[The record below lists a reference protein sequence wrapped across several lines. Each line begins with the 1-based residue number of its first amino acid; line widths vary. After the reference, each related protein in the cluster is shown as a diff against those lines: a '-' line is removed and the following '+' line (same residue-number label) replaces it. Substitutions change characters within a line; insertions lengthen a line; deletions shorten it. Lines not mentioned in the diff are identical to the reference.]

1 MRFRDDVNGLRAL
14 AVVAVV
20 LFHFN
25 PSMLPAGFAGVDV
38 FFVISGYLMT
48 GAIFPKVQAGTFTL
62 TGFYTSRAKRL
73 IPALVVLCAA
83 MLAWGYFNL
92 LPFEYKQLGQHVA
105 GALSFTSN
113 LMFYSESGYFDSAS
127 HLKWLLHTWSLSA
140 EWQFYLVYP
149 LIIIAVLRVL
159 GASAGR
165 LVIVGLTILSFAFAT
180 WASYHLESFAYYML
194 PSRAWEMLMGGVVYL
209 HPVSLRDSKKAPVA
223 LAGLL
228 LIVASLFVLD
238 SSTAWPGQWALL
250 PVIGTCLVIAAGCT
264 GSRLAKHWL
273 VAWMGKTSYSTYLWH
288 WPICVYLFK
297 SGLDEQPQAI
307 IGGVLLSFM
316 LGLVSFLTVE
326 NIAGQRTASPGPVR
340 TRLAKARSPAA
351 IAAFC
356 LVLVA
361 GFTVVISNG
370 AAYRVK
376 GEIEALS
383 AITNV
388 YEYYDF
394 KQNIRYGV
402 CHSVSKELSYAH
414 CIEPRR
420 KMLFIWGDSYAAA
433 LYQGILSA
441 RDNGY
446 TEYGISQMT
455 DGNGPPFFAIPGKT
469 DEGKLVAQA
478 NNDRLEA
485 VAHYKPDMVVLTWLV
500 FGSNAPHE
508 QHQALTMLQETV
520 SKIKAASPVSKIV
533 VIGPVP
539 HWNGNL
545 SSVVLGYWAKHNKV
559 PPQYMAYG
567 LNPQVADW
575 DGFFKQHVPSIGA
588 SYISAL
594 DILCKGEGCLTRLGS
609 DLIDLPVV
617 DFGHLSKHGS
627 IYFVDKIKAEIF
639 Q

>member
-20 LFHFN
+20 LFHFK
-25 PSMLPAGFAGVDV
+25 PAMLPAGFAGVDV

-48 GAIFPKVQAGTFTL
+48 GAIFPKVQAGTFTFL
-62 TGFYTSRAKRL
+62 GFYTSRSKRL
-73 IPALVVLCAA
+73 VPALVALCAA
-83 MLAWGYFNL
+83 MLVWGYFNL
-92 LPFEYKQLGQHVA
+92 LPVEYKQLGQHVA

-113 LMFYSESGYFDSAS
+113 LMLYSESGYFDSAS

-140 EWQFYLVYP
+140 EWQFYLAYP
-149 LIIIAVLRVL
+149 LIIVGVHRAL

-165 LVIVGLTILSFAFAT
+165 AVIVGLMLLSFAFAT

-194 PSRAWEMLMGGVVYL
+194 PSRAWEMLIGGVVYL
-209 HPVSLRDSKKAPVA
+209 YPVNLCESKKAPIA

-228 LIVASLFVLD
+228 MIVASFIALD
-238 SSTAWPGQWALL
+238 STIAWPGQWALL
-250 PVIGTCLVIAAGCT
+250 PVLGTCLVIAAGYT
-264 GSRLAKHWL
+264 GSRLARHWL

-297 SGLDEQPQAI
+297 SGFIEQPQAI
-307 IGGVLLSFM
+307 IGGVLLSFA
-316 LGLVSFLTVE
+316 LGLVSYLTVE
-326 NIAGQRTASPGPVR
+326 NFVGQRAAAPGTLSASLGKVR
-340 TRLAKARSPAA
+340 NPAA

-356 LVLVA
+356 LVLAA
-361 GFTVVISNG
+361 GFTVVKSNG
-370 AAYRVK
+370 ASYRVQ
-376 GEIEALS
+376 GEIQALS

-402 CHSVSKELSYAH
+402 CHSVSKELSHTH

-433 LYQGILSA
+433 LYQGVLSA
-441 RDNGY
+441 RDIGY
-446 TEYGISQMT
+446 NEYGISQMT
-455 DGNGPPFFAIPGKT
+455 DGNGPPFFASSGKT
-469 DEGKLVAQA
+469 DEGKSVAQA
-478 NNDRLEA
+478 NSDRLEA
-485 VAHYKPDMVVLTWLV
+485 VAQYKPDVVVMTWLV

-508 QHQALTMLQETV
+508 QHQALAMLQETV
-520 SKIKAASPVSKIV
+520 NRIKAVSPTSKIV

-539 HWNGNL
+539 HWNGDL
-545 SSVVLGYWAKHNKV
+545 SSVVLNYWAEHNKV
-559 PPQYMAYG
+559 PPRYMTYG
-567 LNPQVADW
+567 LNPQTAEW
-575 DGFFKQHVPSIGA
+575 DGFFKEHVPSVGA

-594 DILCKGEGCLTRLGS
+594 DILCNGKGCLSRLGS
-609 DLIDLPVV
+609 DLVDLPVV

-627 IYFVDKIKAEIF
+627 IYFVDKIKAELF